1 MYSDWLCREGN
12 LTQPIRSTTQIC
24 VVTLHQYVIS
34 AVVLQTSF
42 RGETSRGVAKCR
54 LFRFCRLFTGCQ
66 GELMKPTR
74 FHPRSLSLLR
84 ILLHDTTT
92 RKCHTVVHKHDIPRL
107 LYRREN
113 FILVRYPVTVSS
125 KRRTTTGF
133 DMKKPLGGLEREAHV
148 YNFRHS
154 KIASHCFFQRVTE
167 MGSHI
172 LRILVRG
179 DLEIGRF
186 AFSKVIENE

>member
-1 MYSDWLCREGN
+1 MTPPTE
-12 LTQPIRSTTQIC
+12 I
-24 VVTLHQYVIS
+24 VIPK
-34 AVVLQTSF
+34 
-42 RGETSRGVAKCR
+42 RN
-54 LFRFCRLFTGCQ
+54 
-66 GELMKPTR
+66 
-74 FHPRSLSLLR
+74 
-84 ILLHDTTT
+84 
-92 RKCHTVVHKHDIPRL
+92 IPRL

-133 DMKKPLGGLEREAHV
+133 DMKQPLGGLEREAHV
-148 YNFRHS
+148 YNFRQS
-154 KIASHCFFQRVTE
+154 KIASHCIFQRVTE

-186 AFSKVIENE
+186 AFLKVIENE